1 MINPSALLLG
11 LGCILA
17 TCSTFRTKILLESCK
32 IHCWICKIEPVKE
45 RPCWLG
51 YITYGSF
58 CPNQC
63 NRQRHRPCIHG
74 SSSRSTRSCSCW
86 TRGRWKSWRWS
97 CTSWTKGISLLL
109 VFVCL
114 FVCFFN
120 TCWLTLVICYCGLT
134 FTCLFVRV
142 LFHVFWTV
150 LRIFFLSTSV
160 CDVSACHTSFIQ
172 EVLF

>member
-1 MINPSALLLG
+1 MYFKLYLTLASQIYYNYQFNVVFLGTNLKLTGISAYLKWWLFLINPSALLLG

-45 RPCWLG
+45 RPCWLR

-63 NRQRHRPCIHG
+63 NRQRHHPCIHG

-86 TRGRWKSWRWS
+86 TRGRWKS
-97 CTSWTKGISLLL
+97 
-109 VFVCL
+109 
-114 FVCFFN
+114 
-120 TCWLTLVICYCGLT
+120 
-134 FTCLFVRV
+134 
-142 LFHVFWTV
+142 
-150 LRIFFLSTSV
+150 
-160 CDVSACHTSFIQ
+160 
-172 EVLF
+172 